1 MKYGEGVLCTSKSQY
16 LKLIALAKDLGLTC
30 KLTSSH
36 FDAYPFIGWWGL
48 TDGPNITAWKV
59 VAGSIK
65 DIGEINF
72 IRGLHI
78 VSMKL
83 HDLPERG
90 DDIIRV
96 GDTVERINGHNG
108 GVNEGERG
116 IVSKIHENTTRINV
130 NGKETSH
137 FSVNLRKIKAG
148 GPSPTTNNQ
157 SSNEQVHRSIEG
169 TGNGPSTGKA
179 IRSDSCTGRIA
190 TASRLVGNRITA
202 ATGKGRVGHSEI
214 SHTSVLSNHL

>member
-1 MKYGEGVLCTSKSQY
+1 MKYGEGVLCKTETQY
-16 LKLIALAKDLGLTC
+16 ENLPALVKRLGLACNLKTQD
-30 KLTSSH
+30 
-36 FDAYPFIGWWGL
+36 FAIYPFIGWYG
-48 TDGPNITAWKV
+48 THPKVSAWT
-59 VAGSIK
+59 IDERETR
-65 DIGEINF
+65 DIGEQAF
-72 IRGLHI
+72 IRGLYE
-78 VSMKL
+78 MT
-83 HDLPERG
+83 G
-90 DDIIRV
+90 DDVIRV
-96 GDTVERINGHNG
+96 GDTVERITPTDLVGDHYVVG
-108 GVNEGERG
+108 WQGVVTKIDADSSGWS
-116 IVSKIHENTTRINV
+116 IVHF
-130 NGKETSH
+130 GKVH
-137 FSVNLRKIKAG
+137 GDLNKYKKIKAG